1 MAASYDFET
10 GEYAIREW
18 TCHLLFCDQER
29 VVTHSWTIEEAKAVV
44 EGVIAAYNDPDKT
57 PSACDYCKWC
67 KKASTCGQIAV
78 PVANTLEVVQND
90 LQANLAQM
98 QEHLAGDVDR
108 LSMFIKQSNIF
119 NNYLVDW
126 AKDLLKEKLQ
136 AGEKVCGWKL
146 QRQKG
151 RETYPAEVI
160 EHIGNCTEMSLSDS
174 IKLFGGSISATK
186 LQKYC
191 ESAGYDL
198 SQILPDVGEE
208 IVKLVEDK
216 PKKIK

>member
-1 MAASYDFET
+1 LRHTTTQTKHRQLAIIAS
-10 GEYAIREW
+10 GAKSQKRE
-18 TCHLLFCDQER
+18 
-29 VVTHSWTIEEAKAVV
+29 
-44 EGVIAAYNDPDKT
+44 
-57 PSACDYCKWC
+57 
-67 KKASTCGQIAV
+67 
-78 PVANTLEVVQND
+78 
-90 LQANLAQM
+90 
-98 QEHLAGDVDR
+98 R
-108 LSMFIKQSNIF
+108 LSTFVKQSSIF
-119 NNYLVDW
+119 NSYLVDW

-191 ESAGYDL
+191 EAVGYDL
-198 SQILPDVGEE
+198 TQILPDVAEE
-208 IVKLVEDK
+208 IIKLVEDK
-216 PKKIK
+216 PKKVKL